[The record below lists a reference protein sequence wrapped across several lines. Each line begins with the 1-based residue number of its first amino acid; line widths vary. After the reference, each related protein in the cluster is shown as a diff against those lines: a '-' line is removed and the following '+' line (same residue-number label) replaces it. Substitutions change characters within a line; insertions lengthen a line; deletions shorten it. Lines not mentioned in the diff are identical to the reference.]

1 MKAIAK
7 LQIIVAALM
16 VLATLT
22 LGIKNVVLFDF
33 VPIAILIATAFTGLT
48 SGMLYFAIQD
58 YKHLKKQQ

>member
-33 VPIAILIATAFTGLT
+33 APIAILIAIAFTGLT
-48 SGMLYFAIQD
+48 SAMLYFTIKD
-58 YKHLKKQQ
+58 YKQLKK